1 MGSRFDTISFLSDL
15 GVVDEHVGVVKA
27 IVRDLAPHV
36 QVIDLTHHI
45 APHDV
50 RAGSLALARA
60 VTYLPAGVI
69 LAVVDVGDRRP
80 IAVEV
85 AGGKGVLLGPDNGLL
100 ASAVAMVGGAER
112 AVVLDRHEFHFAS
125 PGATLVVRDVF
136 APVAAH
142 LCNGTDITE
151 LGTLVDAETIL
162 PGVVPLARDFH
173 GVGSEGRDD
182 AVGAGVHAE
191 VLWIDHNGNCQLNIG
206 LDDVAPWGTAEGTRL
221 QATAGE
227 HTRSVLRVGSTGALG
242 PGAIGLLLDGSGL
255 LTLVLDRRSAADE
268 LSLAPADQVTLR
280 PEPEGSN
287 IAAVSVPINLRR

>member
-1 MGSRFDTISFLSDL
+1 MSRRFDTISFLSDL

-27 IVRDLAPHV
+27 IVRDMAPHV

-45 APHDV
+45 APYDV

-60 VTYLPAGVI
+60 VTYLPTGVI

-112 AVVLDRHEFHFAS
+112 TVVLDREEFHLAS
-125 PGATLVVRDVF
+125 PGGTLVVRDVF
-136 APVAAH
+136 APIAAQ
-142 LCNGTDITE
+142 LCNGTDIAD

-162 PGVVPLARDFH
+162 PGVVPLPREVDGD
-173 GVGSEGRDD
+173 GVK
-182 AVGAGVHAE
+182 AE
-191 VLWIDHNGNCQLNIG
+191 VLWIDRSGNCQLNIG
-206 LDDVAPWGTAEGTRL
+206 LDDVAPWGAAEGTRL
-221 QATAGE
+221 QVTAGDQ
-227 HTRSVLRVGSTGALG
+227 TRSVLRVGSAGALG
-242 PGAIGLLLDGSGL
+242 PGAVGLLLDGSGL

-268 LSLAPADQVTLR
+268 LALATADQVTLQ
-280 PEPEGSN
+280 PDTDGAQVS
-287 IAAVSVPINLRR
+287 ISVPIELRR

>member
-1 MGSRFDTISFLSDL
+1 MSRRFDTISFLSDL

-27 IVRDLAPHV
+27 IVRDMAPHV

-45 APHDV
+45 APYDV

-60 VTYLPAGVI
+60 VTYLPTGVI

-112 AVVLDRHEFHFAS
+112 TVVLDREEFHLAS
-125 PGATLVVRDVF
+125 PGGTLVVRDVF
-136 APVAAH
+136 APIAAQ
-142 LCNGTDITE
+142 LCNGTDIAD

-162 PGVVPLARDFH
+162 PGVVPLPREVDGD
-173 GVGSEGRDD
+173 GVR
-182 AVGAGVHAE
+182 AE
-191 VLWIDHNGNCQLNIG
+191 VLWIDRSGNCQLNIG
-206 LDDVAPWGTAEGTRL
+206 LDDVEPWGAAEGTRL
-221 QATAGE
+221 QVTAGDQ
-227 HTRSVLRVGSTGALG
+227 TRSVLRVGSAGALG
-242 PGAIGLLLDGSGL
+242 PGAVGLLLDGSGL

-268 LSLAPADQVTLR
+268 LALATADQVTLQ
-280 PEPEGSN
+280 PDTDGAQGS
-287 IAAVSVPINLRR
+287 ISVPIELRR

>member
-1 MGSRFDTISFLSDL
+1 MARRFDTISFLSDL

-27 IVRDLAPHV
+27 IVRDMAPHV
-36 QVIDLTHHI
+36 QVIDLTHEI
-45 APHDV
+45 APYDV

-60 VTYLPAGVI
+60 VTYLPTGVI

-112 AVVLDRHEFHFAS
+112 TVVLDREEFHLAS
-125 PGATLVVRDVF
+125 PGGTLAVRDVF
-136 APVAAH
+136 APIAAQ
-142 LCNGTDITE
+142 LCNGTDIAD

-173 GVGSEGRDD
+173 GVGAEGRND
-182 AVGAGVHAE
+182 ADGAGVHAE
-191 VLWIDHNGNCQLNIG
+191 VLWIDRSGNCQLNIG
-206 LDDVAPWGTAEGTRL
+206 LDDVAPWGVAEGTRL
-221 QATAGE
+221 QVTAGE
-227 HTRSVLRVGSTGALG
+227 QTRSVLRVASTGVLG
-242 PGAIGLLLDGSGL
+242 PGAVGLLLDGSGL

-268 LSLAPADQVTLR
+268 LALATADQVTLQ
-280 PEPEGSN
+280 PNPDGATGS
-287 IAAVSVPINLRR
+287 VSVPIELRR

>member
-1 MGSRFDTISFLSDL
+1 MGRRFDTISFLSDL

-45 APHDV
+45 APYDV

-60 VTYLPAGVI
+60 VTYLPSGVI

-80 IAVEV
+80 VAVEV

-112 AVVLDRHEFHFAS
+112 AVVLDRDEFHLAS
-125 PGATLVVRDVF
+125 PGGTLVVRDVF

-142 LCNGTDITE
+142 LCNGTDLAD
-151 LGTLVDAETIL
+151 LGTMVDAETIL
-162 PGVVPLARDFH
+162 PGIVPLSRELD
-173 GVGSEGRDD
+173 GDD
-182 AVGAGVHAE
+182 AGDGIRAE

-206 LDDVAPWGTAEGTRL
+206 LDDVAPWGFAEGTRL
-221 QATAGE
+221 QITAGDQ
-227 HTRSVLRVGSTGALG
+227 TRSVLRVGRVGALG
-242 PGAIGLLLDGSGL
+242 PGAVGLLLDGSGL

-268 LSLAPADQVTLR
+268 LSLAAADQVTLQ
-280 PEPEGSN
+280 PGGDGPAS
-287 IAAVSVPINLRR
+287 AVAVPIELRR

>member
-15 GVVDEHVGVVKA
+15 GVVDEQVGVVKA

-45 APHDV
+45 TPYDV

-60 VTYLPAGVI
+60 VTYLPSGVI

-80 IAVEV
+80 VAVEV

-112 AVVLDRHEFHFAS
+112 AVVLDREEFHLAS
-125 PGATLVVRDVF
+125 PGGTLVVRDIF

-142 LCNGTDITE
+142 LCNGTDLAD
-151 LGTLVDAETIL
+151 LGTLVDADTIL
-162 PGVVPLARDFH
+162 PGVIPLPRELEDGGI
-173 GVGSEGRDD
+173 GVR
-182 AVGAGVHAE
+182 AE

-206 LDDVAPWGTAEGTRL
+206 LDDVAPWGVAEGTRL
-221 QATAGE
+221 QVTAGE
-227 HTRSVLRVGSTGALG
+227 QTRSVLRVGRAGALG

-268 LSLAPADQVTLR
+268 LSLAAADQVTVQ
-280 PEPEGSN
+280 PGGDGAES
-287 IAAVSVPINLRR
+287 AVSVPIQLRR